1 MADLYYI
8 DDDYYNPSLGYFIYT
23 ANSSAA
29 VSCQTNL
36 ICELSE
42 LVKAQVTLTS
52 VSNLVCELTNVTITE
67 ANADLVSE
75 FNVNAEALKILSGAV
90 ELTASFTQSTQ
101 CVITTDSQ
109 ISIDCAF
116 TQSVQAVKTV
126 DAAIN
131 QVSLFSI
138 GFTATVT
145 TSRSI
150 DCSSTVS
157 MSVSAVVNRSTSIT
171 LNTIVS
177 QSLQSARLRNTT
189 AAFSTSVTQSTS
201 ATKTVRSTAA
211 SSNQF
216 TQTTAVTRTRRTS
229 STISSAFTQ
238 TTTNRRV
245 RFGLTNPQITATQT
259 TAARK
264 TVRTVLAFQPRFLLS
279 CSALSVNLAAASLT
293 TSVTLSCAARIS
305 IKGGRSTI
313 NSAFTVSATVDE
325 SFLTLFAG
333 STTGT
338 SGYVSSSGTG
348 IVSSRTFSPYVSG
361 ESDFYLLKTPTYLN
375 FWFRISGSM
384 TTGQSIRLYTSN
396 SGDNSISVTRSGS
409 SYFLDIR
416 YPITVDSSQ
425 NDGYTNDWARRR
437 LRSIGRRI
445 TLPGL
450 PSNWTNIHG
459 LLTPTVSQRW
469 FYDFN
474 DFTAHAVVGWGD
486 FYVNGTLAPST
497 GLAGGSVIDIG
508 GSSSFVGPTIAV
520 NNTGADGG
528 TWGDANNLNT
538 ISLDQIWI
546 KNSLHDSTLF
556 AANLFGDAQPGLTEV
571 LYDHAAS
578 LNQFYQSGN
587 QAPIPGGRL
596 VAPKPISINNI
607 TAQVWLPWRS
617 LRDASRTVNPQWDYT
632 GFNLFQLGY
641 TRDGSAN
648 LSSAFTQTTNSRR
661 VRLGRGNLA
670 ITATVS
676 AVGRRNIGPIRG
688 SLTARFTTTVSAV
701 KTARITRTLSVAAT
715 TVTLNTRIR
724 RQIAYLNSIATVTP
738 TARKL
743 VGTSANLI
751 ARFTTAQTA
760 RKTARGR
767 STITALNTQ
776 VTASVKNATGTVTME
791 SRATLNCLAV
801 KTGEVVVQS
810 FNQATVTASFLKQPQ
825 PRQYSFALST
835 TATMAVT
842 ATKIVRSPI
851 YIDSLFTVNATGNHI
866 TVNTFPLTST
876 FTLTADI
883 VGGKIAVVDATVTAT
898 LTANTL
904 NSKTLFGV
912 ANITAFATELVVGTR
927 VTIDPFLTLTVPPE
941 TGTKKVT
948 QETSLLA
955 VDSENRVN
963 IITPEQRTITVPTE
977 ISTWHLP
984 TAKVV
989 GVRRIK

>member
-8 DDDYYNPSLGYFIYT
+8 DEDYYEVGYFVYT
-23 ANSSAA
+23 ADA
-29 VSCQTNL
+29 VSAQSMSATVVCSVLRVIAAEINCASTTSL
-36 ICELSE
+36 TCSVEKLFEASSSCSVAIVLSCLAE
-42 LVKAQVTLTS
+42 KTVTAQ
-52 VSNLVCELTNVTITE
+52 SNLLCTSTMSTSTGVVY
-67 ANADLVSE
+67 NA
-75 FNVNAEALKILSGAV
+75 
-90 ELTASFTQSTQ
+90 
-101 CVITTDSQ
+101 VIE
-109 ISIDCAF
+109 
-116 TQSVQAVKTV
+116 
-126 DAAIN
+126 
-131 QVSLFSI
+131 QVSLFNVGVI
-138 GFTATVT
+138 ATVT
-145 TSRSI
+145 SAESI
-150 DCSSTVS
+150 NCSSAVSLTVS
-157 MSVSAVVNRSTSIT
+157 VEVNRSTSIT
-171 LNTIVS
+171 LNSIVT
-177 QSLQSARLRNTT
+177 QSLQGARLRNTT

-201 ATKTVRSTAA
+201 AVRTVRSTVT
-211 SSNQF
+211 SSSQF
-216 TQTTAVTRTRRTS
+216 TQTTAVTRLRTATAAS
-229 STISSAFTQ
+229 SSQFTQ

-245 RFGLTNPQITATQT
+245 RFGLANPQAVVSQSTS
-259 TAARK
+259 ARK
-264 TVRTVLAFQPRFLLS
+264 TARSSVSLQSSSSLV
-279 CSALSVNLAAASLT
+279 CSALSVNLTAVNLT
-293 TSVTLSCAARIS
+293 AGFTVTCAARIS

-338 SGYVSSSGTG
+338 SGYVSSSGAG

-384 TTGQSIRLYTSN
+384 TDGQSVRLYTSN

-437 LRSIGRRI
+437 LRSIGRRV

-474 DFTAHAVVGWGD
+474 DFTGHAVVVWGD
-486 FYVNGTLAPST
+486 FYVNGTLASST
-497 GLAGGSVIDIG
+497 GLSGGSVIDVSS
-508 GSSSFVGPTIAV
+508 SSSFVGPVIIV
-520 NNTGADGG
+520 DNTGADGG
-528 TWGDANNLNT
+528 TWGNANNLNT

-546 KNSLHDSTLF
+546 KNSLHDSTF
-556 AANLFGDAQPGLTEV
+556 FVNNFGNDAQPGLTEV
-571 LYDHAAS
+571 RYDHSAS

-596 VAPKPISINNI
+596 VAPSPTSSNNI

-617 LRDASRTVNPQWDYT
+617 LFDGSRTVNPQWDYT

-641 TRDGSAN
+641 IRDGSAN
-648 LSSAFTQTTNSRR
+648 LSSAFTQTTNGRR

-670 ITATVS
+670 VTATVS

-688 SLTARFTTTVSAV
+688 ALTSRFTTATVAR

-715 TVTLNTRIR
+715 TVTRNTRIR
-724 RQIAYLNSIATVTP
+724 RQIAYLNSVATVTP

-751 ARFTTAQTA
+751 ARFTTSQTA

-776 VTASVKNATGTVTME
+776 VTASVKNARGTITME
-791 SRATLNCLAV
+791 SRATLDCLAV

-810 FNQATVTASFLKQPQ
+810 VSTATTTASFLKQPQ
-825 PRQYSFALST
+825 PRQLSSALST
-835 TATMAVT
+835 TVSVNVT
-842 ATKIVRSPI
+842 ATKIVRTPV
-851 YIDSLFTVNATGNHI
+851 YFNSLFTVNAVANHI
-866 TVNTFPLTST
+866 TVNTFPLTSA

-883 VGGKIAVVDATVTAT
+883 VGGKIAVIDATVTAT

-912 ANITAFATELVVGTR
+912 VNITAFATELVVGTR
-927 VTIDPFLTLTVPPE
+927 VTIDPFLTLTVPAE

-984 TAKVV
+984 VAKVV
-989 GVRRIK
+989 GIRRVK